1 MKLSKKLLHQ
11 FFISGLATA
20 TIAVLVAVTHT
31 AVAGTVIVNGQP
43 SPNAEVEHDD
53 GLLIRRSDGKS
64 SFTVNAR
71 VHADYTQYDGAFN
84 LANLDRD
91 SASAS
96 LSDPNVGEGRSSS
109 NYDVSR
115 ARLTLGGHSGNWYFK
130 LGYDFVN
137 NGDRLF
143 DFSNTAG
150 LGTSATTGLLNDVPL
165 ASPRTR
171 SGFTDVYA
179 QYRIH
184 DWAWLTFGRH
194 KMPFSLDELTS
205 SNDILFLERNVV
217 AQALAIG
224 RADGVSVRGGNNHFS
239 YQFAVFLE
247 DSEHLGQRNE
257 NDKNNLSTALRVAGF
272 NVTDAGTS
280 FHFGFSWAERNLSQA
295 VATRSGTAPIPDVT
309 AAVDA
314 LRQTELPR
322 LYVNSE
328 VPGATP
334 LVIGAMAFDHVSTYG
349 IELALAISPVFIKAE
364 VASADYDEQQVR
376 GTGGDIDAFSMEFGW
391 VVTGETHPYDPVSG
405 TFARIKPK
413 RKWAGAWEL
422 VLRYSELDLDP
433 DNAVRGLRN
442 SRTNEVL
449 PNLASQ
455 YRSLT
460 YGFNWHASDDLRL
473 SLNVVD
479 ATIRY
484 NDADGVLQNPGN
496 DEGDAYVMRVQYAF

>member
-31 AVAGTVIVNGQP
+31 AVAGTVIVNGKP
-43 SPNAEVEHDD
+43 SPNAEVEHED

-64 SFTVNAR
+64 SFTLNAR
-71 VHADYTQYDGAFN
+71 VHADYTQYEGAFN
-84 LANLDRD
+84 LANTDRD
-91 SASAS
+91 SASS
-96 LSDPNVGEGRSSS
+96 LNGDDVGTGRSASD
-109 NYDVSR
+109 YDVSR

-143 DFSNTAG
+143 DFSNTG
-150 LGTSATTGLLNDVPL
+150 VPGTSVTTGLLNNVRL
-165 ASPRTR
+165 GSPRTR
-171 SGFTDVYA
+171 AGFADVYA

-205 SNDILFLERNVV
+205 SNDILLLERNVV
-217 AQALAIG
+217 AQAFAIG

-247 DSEHLGQRNE
+247 DSEHLGQRDEDN
-257 NDKNNLSTALRVAGF
+257 KNNLSTALRVAGF

-295 VATRSGTAPIPDVT
+295 VATRSGTEPIPSVT
-309 AAVDA
+309 ITDG
-314 LRQTELPR
+314 LPTELPR

-334 LVIGAMAFDHVSTYG
+334 LVIGAMAFDHVSMYG
-349 IELALAISPVFIKAE
+349 AEVALAISPVFIKAE
-364 VASADYDEQQVR
+364 VASARYDEQQVR
-376 GTGGDIDAFSMEFGW
+376 GTGGDIDAFSMEFSW
-391 VVTGETHPYDPVSG
+391 VITGETHPYDPVSG
-405 TFARIKPK
+405 TFGRIKPK
-413 RKWAGAWEL
+413 RQWAGAWEV

-433 DNAVRGLRN
+433 DNTVRGYTGDF
-442 SRTNEVL
+442 SQSQVL

-479 ATIRY
+479 ATIQY
-484 NDADGVLQNPGN
+484 NNADGALQNPGN
-496 DEGDAYVMRVQYAF
+496 DGGDAYVMRVQYAF